1 MCPVARSPIRQD
13 HGGLRLVVSGP
24 ANLKQALNEA
34 MQFDGPALVN
44 VLIDPPAG
52 RRPQQFS
59 SLGYKE
65 IARYNRAHGSVP

>member
-1 MCPVARSPIRQD
+1 MVMINTLGSACALLPGVRYDKIMVAF
-13 HGGLRLVVSGP
+13 GGLRLVVSGP
-24 ANLKQALNEA
+24 ADLKQALNEA

-59 SLGYKE
+59 SLG
-65 IARYNRAHGSVP
+65 